1 MRSLRGVHRSAW
13 LLTLAAAIVPLSA
26 WSAEEKF
33 TIDIYKKEAQKI
45 AIAIVGFPSFRFGV
59 KSEDLGT
66 QAGGILA
73 DDLKNGHPGR

>member
-1 MRSLRGVHRSAW
+1 MRSLRGVHRGVW
-13 LLTLAAAIVPLSA
+13 LLTLAAVLVPLSA

-45 AIAIVGFPSFRFGV
+45 AIAIVGFPSFRCGV
-59 KSEDLGT
+59 KGEELGT

-73 DDLKNGHPGR
+73 DDLNNA